1 MGIVVDPN
9 ARFDATLPI
18 VVIGAGGAG
27 AMAAL
32 AARDAG
38 AEVLVLERDNA
49 PSGATACSSGM
60 LPAAGTAEQS
70 SRGIADSPQRFAD
83 DIQAKANGC
92 ADPQLVDVL
101 TTASAQVLVW
111 LTEQYGIRFDLVEG
125 IAPGHSLPRMHALA
139 DRGGATLLSS
149 LYSALGARGVRM
161 QTEAHVTDLVVDDDQ
176 RILGVRFR
184 NSSGRSGQLESV
196 GCESLILGCNGF
208 AGNAALVEQYLP
220 DVRGLPFAGHDGS
233 QGDALQWGAALG
245 AGLADI
251 DGFMAHG
258 AVVLSQRL
266 PLPWSL
272 MTEGAVQV
280 NRDGERFV
288 NEHEGYS
295 ESALFVLAQ
304 PGSVAFM
311 IYDERVHEIGLTMPN
326 YATAVSSGVIKR
338 SATLRELSDQL
349 GVQRD
354 GLEATIALVNALAFD
369 DAADEFGREFRA
381 TQMLLGPY
389 YGVPVTGALLGTEGG
404 LAINTAGRV
413 LRKDG
418 SPFPNLFAAGGA
430 ARGVSGD
437 AAGGYLE
444 GNGLLT
450 AIVGGY
456 LAGNA
461 AAAMVNS

>member
-1 MGIVVDPN
+1 MAVVHDAS
-9 ARFDATLPI
+9 ARFDTTASV

-27 AMAAL
+27 ATAAL
-32 AARDAG
+32 AARSAG
-38 AEVLVLERDNA
+38 ADVLVLDRDAA

-60 LPAAGTAEQS
+60 VPAAGTAEQKA
-70 SRGIADSPQRFAD
+70 RGIADSPQRFAD
-83 DIQAKANGC
+83 DIQTKANGS
-92 ADPQLVDVL
+92 AYAPLVKAL
-101 TTASAQVLVW
+101 TEASATVLEW
-111 LTEQYGIRFDLVEG
+111 LTKQYGIRFELVEG
-125 IAPGHSLPRMHALA
+125 VAPGHSLSRMHALA

-149 LYSALGARGVRM
+149 LYSALGTQGVRM
-161 QTEAHVTDLVVDDDQ
+161 QSSADVTDLVVDDSQ
-176 RILGVRFR
+176 RAIGVRYKR
-184 NSSGRSGQLESV
+184 GTKVESV
-196 GCESLILGCNGF
+196 ACNTLILACNGF
-208 AGNAALVEQYLP
+208 AGNRSLVAKYLP
-220 DVRGLPFAGHDGS
+220 DVRALPFAGHDGS
-233 QGDALQWGAALG
+233 QGDAIAWGNDLDAQ
-245 AGLADI
+245 LADI
-251 DGFMAHG
+251 DGFLAHG
-258 AVVLSQRL
+258 AVILPQRL

-304 PGSVAFM
+304 PGATAFM

-326 YATAVSSGVIKR
+326 YATAVTSGVIKR
-338 SATLRELSDQL
+338 ESVLRDLADQL
-349 GVQRD
+349 GINRD
-354 GLEATIALVNALAFD
+354 GLEGTIALVNALAFE
-369 DAADEFGREFRA
+369 DAADDFGREFRA

-404 LAINTAGRV
+404 LAIDATGRV
-413 LRKDG
+413 LRKNG
-418 SPFPNLFAAGGA
+418 SPFPNLLAAGGA

-456 LAGNA
+456 IAGNA
-461 AAAMVNS
+461 AAAPRT

>member
-1 MGIVVDPN
+1 MGIVRDSN
-9 ARFDATLPI
+9 ARFATTASV

-27 AMAAL
+27 ATAAL
-32 AARDAG
+32 AARGAG
-38 AEVLVLERDNA
+38 ADVLVLDRDAA

-60 LPAAGTAEQS
+60 VPAAGTAEQKA
-70 SRGIADSPQRFAD
+70 RGIDDSPQRFAD
-83 DIQAKANGC
+83 DIQAKANGS
-92 ADPQLVDVL
+92 ADAPLVAAL
-101 TTASAQVLVW
+101 TEASAKVLEW
-111 LTEQYGIRFDLVEG
+111 LTKQYGIRFELVEG

-149 LYSALGARGVRM
+149 LYSALGTRGVKM
-161 QTEAHVTDLVVDDDQ
+161 ESAAHVTDLIVDGEG
-176 RILGVRFR
+176 IIGVRYKR
-184 NSSGRSGQLESV
+184 GGKVESV
-196 GCESLILGCNGF
+196 GCQALILACNGF
-208 AGNAALVEQYLP
+208 AGNSALVAKYLP
-220 DVRGLPFAGHDGS
+220 DVRGLPFAGHEGS
-233 QGDALQWGAALG
+233 QGDALAWGTALD
-245 AGLADI
+245 ARLADI
-251 DGFMAHG
+251 DGFLAHS

-280 NRDGERFV
+280 NREGERFV

-304 PGSVAFM
+304 PGATAFM
-311 IYDERVHEIGLTMPN
+311 VYDERVHEIGLTMPN
-326 YATAVSSGVIKR
+326 YATAVTSGVIKR
-338 SATLRELSDQL
+338 ETALRDLADQL
-349 GVQRD
+349 GVKRE

-404 LAINTAGRV
+404 LAIDAAGRV
-413 LRKDG
+413 LHNNG
-418 SPFPNLFAAGGA
+418 SPFSNLLAAGGA

-437 AAGGYLE
+437 AGGGYLE

-450 AIVGGY
+450 AIVGGHI
-456 LAGNA
+456 AGNTA
-461 AAAMVNS
+461 AATVAA

>member
-1 MGIVVDPN
+1 MGIVHDAS
-9 ARFDATLPI
+9 ARFDTTASV

-27 AMAAL
+27 ATAAL
-32 AARDAG
+32 AARNAG
-38 AEVLVLERDNA
+38 ADVLVLDRDAA

-60 LPAAGTAEQS
+60 VPAAGTAEQAA
-70 SRGIADSPQRFAD
+70 RGIADSPQRFAD
-83 DIQAKANGC
+83 DIQTKANGS
-92 ADPQLVDVL
+92 AYAPLVKAL
-101 TTASAQVLVW
+101 TEASASVLEW
-111 LTEQYGIRFDLVEG
+111 LTKQYGIRFELVEG
-125 IAPGHSLPRMHALA
+125 VAPGHSLSRMHALA

-149 LYSALGARGVRM
+149 LYAALGSKGVQM
-161 QTEAHVTDLVVDDDQ
+161 QSAANVTDLVVDDSQ
-176 RILGVRFR
+176 RVIGVRYKR
-184 NSSGRSGQLESV
+184 GSKSESV
-196 GCESLILGCNGF
+196 GCSTLILACNGF
-208 AGNAALVEQYLP
+208 AGNRSLVAKYLP
-220 DVRGLPFAGHDGS
+220 DVRALPFAGHDGS
-233 QGDALQWGAALG
+233 QGDAIGWGTELDAQ
-245 AGLADI
+245 LADI
-251 DGFMAHG
+251 DGFLAHG
-258 AVVLSQRL
+258 AVILSQRL

-304 PGSVAFM
+304 PGATAFM

-326 YATAVSSGVIKR
+326 YATAVTSGVIKR
-338 SATLRELSDQL
+338 ESLLRDLADQL
-349 GVQRD
+349 GINRD
-354 GLEATIALVNALAFD
+354 GLEGTIALVNALAFD
-369 DAADEFGREFRA
+369 DTADDFGREFRA

-404 LAINTAGRV
+404 LAIDATGRV

-418 SPFPNLFAAGGA
+418 SPFPNLLAAGGA

-456 LAGNA
+456 IAGNTA
-461 AAAMVNS
+461 ASTRT

>member
-1 MGIVVDPN
+1 MDKT
-9 ARFDATLPI
+9 API

-27 AMAAL
+27 AIAAL
-32 AARDAG
+32 TARSAG
-38 AEVLVLERDNA
+38 ADVLVLERDTA
-49 PSGATACSSGM
+49 PSGASACSSGM
-60 LPAAGTAEQS
+60 VPAAGTAEQKA
-70 SRGIADSPQRFAD
+70 RGIADTPQRFAD

-92 ADPQLVDVL
+92 ADASLVEAL
-101 TTASAQVLVW
+101 TNASAQVLDW
-111 LTEQYGIRFDLVEG
+111 LSKQHGIRFELVEG
-125 IAPGHSLPRMHALA
+125 VAPGHSLPRMHALA

-149 LYSALGARGVRM
+149 VYSALGTQGVRL
-161 QTEAHVTDLVVDDDQ
+161 QTDARVTDLVVDAAQ
-176 RILGVRFR
+176 RVVGVRYR
-184 NSSGRSGQLESV
+184 RHGSVESV
-196 GCESLILGCNGF
+196 GCSAVVLGCNGF
-208 AGNAALVEQYLP
+208 AGNGALVAEYLP
-220 DVRGLPFAGHDGS
+220 DVRALPFAGHEGS
-233 QGDALQWGAALG
+233 QGDALMWGTALG
-245 AGLADI
+245 AQLADI
-251 DGFMAHG
+251 DGFLAHG
-258 AVVLSQRL
+258 AVVLSHRL

-280 NRDGERFV
+280 NRDGERFL

-304 PGSVAFM
+304 PGGVAFM

-326 YATAVSSGVIKR
+326 YATAVISGVIKR
-338 SATLRELSDQL
+338 GSALRDLADQL
-349 GVQRD
+349 GVQRE
-354 GLEATIALVNALAFD
+354 GLEATIALVTALAFD
-369 DAADEFGREFRA
+369 DAADEFGRQFRA

-404 LAINTAGRV
+404 LAIDAAARV

-418 SPFPNLFAAGGA
+418 SAFPNLFAAGGA

-456 LAGNA
+456 IAGNTA
-461 AAAMVNS
+461 AALIKSQGPGS

>member
-1 MGIVVDPN
+1 MAIVRDAS
-9 ARFDATLPI
+9 ARFDTTAAV

-27 AMAAL
+27 ATAAL
-32 AARDAG
+32 AARSSG
-38 AEVLVLERDNA
+38 ADVLVLDRDAA

-60 LPAAGTAEQS
+60 VPAAGTAEQKA
-70 SRGIADSPQRFAD
+70 RGIVDSSQRFAD
-83 DIQAKANGC
+83 DIQSKANGS
-92 ADPQLVDVL
+92 AYAPLVKAL
-101 TTASAQVLVW
+101 TDASAQVLEW
-111 LTEQYGIRFDLVEG
+111 LTQKHRIRFELVEG
-125 IAPGHSLPRMHALA
+125 VAPGHSLSRMHALA

-149 LYSALGARGVRM
+149 LYSALAAQGVRM
-161 QTEAHVTDLVVDDDQ
+161 ESAALVTDLVIDDSQ
-176 RILGVRFR
+176 RVIGIRYKRGSKV
-184 NSSGRSGQLESV
+184 ESV
-196 GCESLILGCNGF
+196 GCGTLILACNGF
-208 AGNAALVEQYLP
+208 AGNRSLVAKYLP
-220 DVRGLPFAGHDGS
+220 DVRALPFAGHDGS
-233 QGDALQWGAALG
+233 QGDALAWGTELDAQ
-245 AGLADI
+245 LADI
-251 DGFMAHG
+251 DGFLAHG

-304 PGSVAFM
+304 PGATAFM

-326 YATAVSSGVIKR
+326 YATAVTSGVIKR
-338 SATLRELSDQL
+338 ETLLRDLADQL
-349 GVQRD
+349 GVKRE

-369 DAADEFGREFRA
+369 DAADEFGRQFRA

-404 LAINTAGRV
+404 LATDATGRV

-418 SPFPNLFAAGGA
+418 SPFPNLLAAGGA

-456 LAGNA
+456 IAGNTA
-461 AAAMVNS
+461 AAES